1 MAQSPGSMCSA
12 KPSLLLYANTAVFPQ
27 EIRQLNYSTFPP
39 TETDIITRTG
49 QNVVYDMCYVE
60 RESDDL
66 VVITSCMKG
75 IFAYR
80 LGTDHLEWG
89 LSSLQPDDRS
99 QKKMNARGI
108 TVIDNRFLAVC
119 DYANECIQMISKHGR
134 YLGVA
139 YPFRNKRSPDLI
151 EWCSST
157 SCLLVTCQQHDSRSI
172 HIIKVT

>member
-12 KPSLLLYANTAVFPQ
+12 KPSLLLYANTAVFPR

-39 TETDIITRTG
+39 TETEVITRTG

-60 RESDDL
+60 RESDVL

-80 LGTDHLEWG
+80 VGTDHLEWS
-89 LSSLQPDDRS
+89 LSNLQSDDCR
-99 QKKMNARGI
+99 QKKINAHGI

-119 DYANECIQMISKHGR
+119 DYANQCIQMISKHGR

-139 YPFRNKRSPDLI
+139 YPFHHRGCPDLI
-151 EWCSST
+151 EWCSSA
-157 SCLLVTCQQHDSRSI
+157 SSLLVSCQLDNSWSI